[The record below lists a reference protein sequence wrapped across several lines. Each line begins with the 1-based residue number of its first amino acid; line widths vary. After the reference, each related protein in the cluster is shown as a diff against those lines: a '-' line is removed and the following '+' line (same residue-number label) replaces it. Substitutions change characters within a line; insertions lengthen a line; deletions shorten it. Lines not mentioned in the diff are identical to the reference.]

1 MSRGRVTLLNRGA
14 IWALEKDFTFFIL
27 AAT

>member
-1 MSRGRVTLLNRGA
+1 MPRERVTLLNHGA
-14 IWALEKDFTFFIL
+14 IWALGKDFTFFIL